1 MNTRVR
7 FKPDAELDL
16 ESAFRW
22 YEDQRSGLGSEFL
35 GAVDS
40 AVALIVS
47 NPEACPVVR
56 VRVRRAVLRRFPYL
70 LFYVIEPE
78 EIVVLACMHAS
89 RDPERWPS

>member
-1 MNTRVR
+1 MSFRVR
-7 FKPDAELDL
+7 FKPAAEHDL

-22 YEDQRSGLGSEFL
+22 YEDHRSGLGSEFL
-35 GAVDS
+35 GAVDN

-56 VRVRRAVLRRFPYL
+56 VRIRRAVLGRFPYL